1 MSSPAVTTIHH
12 RLTARPRA
20 AEAAA
25 AILAAAPHTAAVA
38 DTAPTAVAAAVHTA
52 AADADKAN

>member
-12 RLTARPRA
+12 RLTAPRRA

-25 AILAAAPHTAAVA
+25 AAIPVAVPHTAA
-38 DTAPTAVAAAVHTA
+38 DTAPTAVAAVVPTA
-52 AADADKAN
+52 AADADKTD